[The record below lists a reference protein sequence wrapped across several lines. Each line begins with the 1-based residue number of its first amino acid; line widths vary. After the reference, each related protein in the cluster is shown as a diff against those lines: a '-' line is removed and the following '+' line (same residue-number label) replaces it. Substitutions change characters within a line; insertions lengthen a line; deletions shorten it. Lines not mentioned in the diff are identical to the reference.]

1 MRRRKFITLLGGA
14 AAAWPL
20 AARAQQTKVP
30 RVGFLSQSAR
40 TGMGEPFRAGLQELG
55 WIDGHNVAIEWRFAA
70 GQQDQLAPLAADL
83 VRAKVDV
90 IVTAATPAAKA
101 AQSATSA
108 IPIVAV
114 DPGDPVEARLVAS
127 LARPGGNITGQS
139 SIAPDLAAKRLE
151 LLKEIAPTV

>member
-1 MRRRKFITLLGGA
+1 MIRSSGA
-14 AAAWPL
+14 DPTL
-20 AARAQQTKVP
+20 AA
-30 RVGFLSQSAR
+30 
-40 TGMGEPFRAGLQELG
+40 EL
-55 WIDGHNVAIEWRFAA
+55 IALNVEVM
-70 GQQDQLAPLAADL
+70 LA
-83 VRAKVDV
+83 
-90 IVTAATPAAKA
+90 AATPAAKA